1 MATPQDSSTAD
12 LARFQATMQ
21 AIELACGS
29 IQIDWGSGSQNHSSL
44 MYINPAAAEAT
55 LLSLSQS
62 PRPYQAC
69 QFILENSQM
78 ANARFQAAGAIRDA
92 AIREWAF
99 LEAPDR
105 RGLISFCLSFI
116 MKNANSHEGYVLV
129 KVASVAA
136 QLLKRG
142 WLDFTAAEKEA
153 FFVEVKEAAIGNRG
167 LDMQFIG
174 INFLESL
181 VSEFSP
187 STSTAMGLP
196 REFHEQC
203 RISLEHDYMK
213 AFYCWVQYAAFNAS
227 DRIVGADSE
236 IPEVKVCSAALRFML
251 QILNWDFRAKN
262 AVDNSKRGI
271 DVFSDGMKQEN
282 NSLRRSECVLV
293 QPGPAWRDVLVSS
306 GHVGWLL
313 NFYTTLRQK
322 FSFEGYWLD
331 CPLAVSARKLIV
343 QFCSLAGPVFPSDG
357 GHMQRQHLLQLLAVI
372 VQWLEPPDAV
382 AKAINAGKSESEM
395 LDGCRALMSVA
406 TVTTPFVFDELLKN
420 LRPYGLLTLLS
431 ALMCEVFKDLMENR
445 TEEETWSWVARD
457 ILLDTWTSLLVVYAA
472 DIHVP
477 LVRFNAKDV
486 WLLWQQ
492 LDGNGPDN
500 LLPPEA
506 ISAAGNLF
514 SQIVDSELKASSA
527 SAFSDEDECDALQA
541 SVSAMDERLSSYAL
555 IARAAIGHAIPLL
568 TERFSELVIRVN
580 QVSQEA
586 SSNSMIGIANARP
599 VGRSIRDPTET
610 LEELY
615 SLLLI
620 AGHVLADEGQGETPL
635 VPKQIESYYTD
646 IMEVDKHPVGILCGS
661 IIRFAEQSLDPE
673 MRNLV
678 FSPRLMEAVVWFL
691 ARWSSTYLM
700 PLERSGENGSGL
712 ENRKHSANSLLSFFG
727 EENQG
732 KVVLDIII
740 RISLSTLLS
749 YPGEK
754 DLQGLT
760 CYQLLHG
767 LVKRKAVISH
777 LITLDSWHDLANA
790 FANQSVLF
798 SLSADHQRS
807 LAQTLTLSTSGMKTS
822 EASNQYINNLTSHMI
837 SSLVELS
844 GKPDL
849 KIIGQQPN
857 IILLVSCLLERLR
870 GVARASEPRTQKA
883 IYQMGFSVMN
893 PVLMF
898 LQIYKDESI
907 VIYILLKFV
916 ADWVEGQIIYLEAQ
930 ETAAVVDFCMRLLQ
944 LYSSHNIG
952 KISVSL
958 SNTLRAE
965 ADTEKY
971 KDLRALLQLLSS
983 LCSKD
988 LVDFASEPIEAF
1000 GTNISQVVYMGLHI
1014 VSPLITLDLLKYPK
1028 LCHDYFSL
1036 LSHMLEVYPEII
1048 AQLNVEAFSHI
1059 LATLE
1064 FGLHHQDVE
1073 VIDLC
1078 LRAVKALASYHYKD
1092 RGAGK
1097 VGLGSHATSYKGPDG
1112 KFHEGILSRFLRSLL
1127 QLLLFEDYSTDL
1139 VGSAADALLP
1149 LILCEQSV
1157 YQSLVN
1163 ELIKAQANTIFRSRL
1178 ENALQSLLTSN
1189 NLSSS
1194 LDRINY
1200 QRFRKNLH
1208 SFLIEVRGFLRMV

>member
-1 MATPQDSSTAD
+1 
-12 LARFQATMQ
+12 
-21 AIELACGS
+21 
-29 IQIDWGSGSQNHSSL
+29 
-44 MYINPAAAEAT
+44 
-55 LLSLSQS
+55 
-62 PRPYQAC
+62 
-69 QFILENSQM
+69 
-78 ANARFQAAGAIRDA
+78 
-92 AIREWAF
+92 
-99 LEAPDR
+99 
-105 RGLISFCLSFI
+105 
-116 MKNANSHEGYVLV
+116 
-129 KVASVAA
+129 
-136 QLLKRG
+136 
-142 WLDFTAAEKEA
+142 LDFTAAEKEA

-213 AFYCWVQYAAFNAS
+213 AFYRWVQYAAFNAS

-236 IPEVKVCSAALRFML
+236 IPEVKVCSAALRLML
-251 QILNWDFRAKN
+251 QILNWDFRVKN

-313 NFYTTLRQK
+313 NFYTALRQK

-357 GHMQRQHLLQLLAVI
+357 GQMQRQYLLQLLAVI

-382 AKAINAGKSESEM
+382 AKAIKAGKSESEM

-431 ALMCEVFKDLMENR
+431 ALMCEVCKDLMENR

-457 ILLDTWTSLLVVYAA
+457 ILLDTWTSLLV
-472 DIHVP
+472 
-477 LVRFNAKDV
+477 
-486 WLLWQQ
+486 Q

-514 SQIVDSELKASSA
+514 RQIVDSELKASSA

-555 IARAAIGHAIPLL
+555 IARAAVGHAIPLL

-580 QVSQEA
+580 Q
-586 SSNSMIGIANARP
+586 
-599 VGRSIRDPTET
+599 GRSIRDPTET

-620 AGHVLADEGQGETPL
+620 TGHVLADEGQGETPL
-635 VPKQIESYYTD
+635 VPKQIGSYYTD
-646 IMEVDKHPVGILCGS
+646 IMEADKHPVGILCGS

-673 MRNLV
+673 MRKLV

-740 RISLSTLLS
+740 RISLTTLLS

-790 FANQSVLF
+790 FANQGVLF

-849 KIIGQQPN
+849 KIIGQQPH

-893 PVLMF
+893 PVLIF

-907 VIYILLKFV
+907 VNYILLKFV
-916 ADWVEGQIIYLEAQ
+916 ADWVDGQIIYLEAQ

-958 SNTLRAE
+958 SNTLRTE

-971 KDLRALLQLLSS
+971 KDLRALMQLLSS

-988 LVDFASEPIEAF
+988 LVDFASEPIEAY

-1048 AQLNVEAFSHI
+1048 AKLNVEAFSHI

-1078 LRAVKALASYHYKD
+1078 LRAVKALASYHYQD

-1097 VGLGSHATSYKGPDG
+1097 VGLGSHATSYKEPDG

-1157 YQSLVN
+1157 YQVGDILYFFYLA
-1163 ELIKAQANTIFRSRL
+1163 LI
-1178 ENALQSLLTSN
+1178 
-1189 NLSSS
+1189 
-1194 LDRINY
+1194 
-1200 QRFRKNLH
+1200 
-1208 SFLIEVRGFLRMV
+1208 VV